1 MLEGC
6 GKHANSLKGG
16 LSSGT
21 TPTRLQGTSH
31 NILFVR
37 LSVSH
42 LNSADFCADRIET
55 FAPTPERPF
64 VLGLPTGSS
73 PEIVYRYLVQAF
85 KLGKISF
92 SNVVT
97 FNMVSSELRAP
108 HCKILI
114 FRHRTNTL
122 VFHGNIPR
130 ATTVSCTIIS
140 SLT

>member
-1 MLEGC
+1 MLKGC

-21 TPTRLQGTSH
+21 TPTRLQGTSP
-31 NILFVR
+31 NILLVC

-42 LNSADFCADRIET
+42 LNSADFCADRIEK
-55 FAPTPERPF
+55 FAPTPDRPF

-73 PEIVYRYLVQAF
+73 PELVYRYLVQAF

-97 FNMVSSELRAP
+97 FNMVSSKHQRPFA
-108 HCKILI
+108 KY
-114 FRHRTNTL
+114 
-122 VFHGNIPR
+122 
-130 ATTVSCTIIS
+130 
-140 SLT
+140 